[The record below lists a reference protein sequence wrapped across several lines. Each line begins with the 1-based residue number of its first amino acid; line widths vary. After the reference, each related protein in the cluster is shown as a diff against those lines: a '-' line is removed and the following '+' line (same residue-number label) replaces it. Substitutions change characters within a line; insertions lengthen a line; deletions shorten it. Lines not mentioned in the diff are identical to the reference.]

1 MFSFWPDNYT
11 WSYQL
16 VRALA
21 EAHFG
26 GGDIGEILATAA
38 AITPGDAASWKRE
51 WLRTADDV
59 AALAA
64 QATGPAT
71 EDAWKRASNY
81 LRMASFFLPHGD
93 PDEPALYRRGAEAF
107 RRGVPGIEAVRIP
120 FEGRAMHA
128 FFATPP
134 DSAGRMPTLILLG
147 GLESLAEEVYFV
159 AGVAALRYG
168 FACLVLEG
176 PGQGATLR
184 EEGLASRAAYEA
196 PIAAAVDYLQA
207 RPEVDAERIGMVA
220 YSLGGYYVC
229 RAAAFERR
237 LRACVAWGAEYDYS
251 EVWDGRPDDHPLA
264 PHLMGTLGVATM
276 PEARRI
282 LRDFHLRGVA
292 SRIESPLLIL
302 HGADDRHIPL
312 SHARRTY
319 EEARGPK
326 ELKIFPAGQPG
337 SIHCQWDA
345 PTRAHAAM
353 FSFLRRHLMPAAV

>member
-1 MFSFWPDNYT
+1 MFHYWPDNYT

-26 GGDIGEILATAA
+26 GGDTGEILAAA
-38 AITPGDAASWKRE
+38 ESIMPGDTDSWKRA
-51 WLRTADDV
+51 WLRTAEEV
-59 AALAA
+59 AGLAA
-64 QATGPAT
+64 DATGPAA

-81 LRMASFFLPHGD
+81 YRMGSFFLPHGD
-93 PDEPALYRRGAEAF
+93 PDEHVLYRRGAEAF
-107 RRGVPGIEAVRIP
+107 RRGVPQLEEVRIP

-134 DSAGRMPTLILLG
+134 GSVGPMPTVILLG
-147 GLESLAEEVYFV
+147 GLESLAAEVYFV

-176 PGQGATLR
+176 PGQGGTRR
-184 EEGLASRAAYEA
+184 EEGIVSRAAYEN

-207 RPEVDAERIGMVA
+207 QPEVDAERIGMVA

-229 RAAAFERR
+229 RAAAFEHR

-251 EVWDGRPDDHPLA
+251 EVWDGRPDNHPLA

-276 PEARRI
+276 SEARRI
-282 LRDFHLRGVA
+282 LRDFNLRGIA
-292 SRIESPLLIL
+292 SRIECPLLIL
-302 HGADDRHIPL
+302 HGEEDRHVPL
-312 SHARRTY
+312 SHAQRTY
-319 EEARGPK
+319 DEVHGPK
-326 ELKIFPAGQPG
+326 ELKIFPAGHPG

-345 PTRAHAAM
+345 PNRAHAVM
-353 FSFLRRHLMPAAV
+353 FSFLRHYLG

>member
-1 MFSFWPDNYT
+1 MFSFWPDNYS

-26 GGDIGEILATAA
+26 GGDIGEILTTAA
-38 AITPGDAASWKRE
+38 AVTAGDDDSWKRE
-51 WLRTADDV
+51 WLRSAEEV

-64 QATGPAT
+64 SADGPAA

-81 LRMASFFLPHGD
+81 YRMASFFLPHGD
-93 PDEPALYRRGAEAF
+93 PDEGLLYRAGAEAF
-107 RRGVPGIEAVRIP
+107 RWGVPQLDEVRIP

-134 DSAGRMPTLILLG
+134 GSAGLMPTLILLG

-184 EEGLASRAAYEA
+184 EEGLASRAAYET
-196 PIAAAVDYLQA
+196 PISAAVDYLLTRA
-207 RPEVDAERIGMVA
+207 EVDPSRIGMVA

-229 RAAAFERR
+229 RAAAYERR
-237 LRACVAWGAEYDYS
+237 LAACVAWGAEYDYG
-251 EVWDGRPDDHPLA
+251 EVWASRPDNHPLA
-264 PHLMGTLGVATM
+264 PHLMATFGVESM
-276 PEARRI
+276 DEARRI
-282 LRDFHLRGVA
+282 LRDFNLRGVA
-292 SRIESPLLIL
+292 SRIECPLLIL
-302 HGADDRHIPL
+302 HGEEDRHIPL
-312 SHARRTY
+312 SHAERTY
-319 EEARGPK
+319 EDARGPK
-326 ELKIFPAGQPG
+326 ELHIFPAGRPG

-345 PTRAHAAM
+345 PNRAHAVM
-353 FSFLRRHLMPAAV
+353 FSFLRRHLR